1 MKRLDGAF
9 DLAPPA
15 RPDLRAADL
24 GLGGGNAAPLSPEE
38 ERLFEAIGQGIRP
51 GEGIAALDRALASG
65 AAELVLSP
73 VDLGA
78 LIAQAAAPA
87 AQEAGGG
94 QSFERP
100 DLDSDYVAPRNDI
113 ETALAGHWQ
122 SLLGVAQVGVEDSFF
137 DLGGHSLIA
146 VRLFAL
152 INRTWGVQLPMSV
165 LFEAPTIARLA
176 ALIGAR
182 TGYVGN
188 SGEAAAG
195 AAEGAEAKPAF
206 THLVALHQGE
216 AGAKLPL
223 FIVAGM
229 FGNVLNLR
237 HMALLLGRERPVY
250 GLQAR
255 GLIGGDE
262 PHRRIEE
269 AAAAYVA
276 ELRQVQPHGPYLLSG
291 FSGGGITA
299 YEMAQQL
306 RAAGEEVAVL
316 AMLDTPLPVRPS
328 LSARDKAL
336 IKLAELRRKG
346 PAYLGEWARN
356 RIEWE
361 RARRRGETGEAA
373 APGSEFNNTKIEM
386 AFREAV
392 AVYQV
397 KPWDGP
403 ITLFRPALDL
413 HWQVSGG
420 RWVSAAKEY
429 VYPDN
434 DWTRFA
440 PALEVIEVPGDHDSM
455 VLVPNV
461 SVLAGRLREIVARAE
476 AARAWA
482 PPSAA
487 AE

>member
-1 MKRLDGAF
+1 M
-9 DLAPPA
+9 
-15 RPDLRAADL
+15 
-24 GLGGGNAAPLSPEE
+24 
-38 ERLFEAIGQGIRP
+38 
-51 GEGIAALDRALASG
+51 
-65 AAELVLSP
+65 
-73 VDLGA
+73 
-78 LIAQAAAPA
+78 
-87 AQEAGGG
+87 
-94 QSFERP
+94 
-100 DLDSDYVAPRNDI
+100 
-113 ETALAGHWQ
+113 
-122 SLLGVAQVGVEDSFF
+122 
-137 DLGGHSLIA
+137 
-146 VRLFAL
+146 RLFAL

-306 RAAGEEVAVL
+306 DAAGEEVAVL